1 MVGRVEENSGVYGSS
16 VLPTRFFC
24 KTFLKDSL
32 LILKILILIG
42 NNSTIHHS
50 NLTEFKFYNEI
61 SYP

>member
-1 MVGRVEENSGVYGSS
+1 MEALFYLLDFSA
-16 VLPTRFFC
+16 

-42 NNSTIHHS
+42 NNSTIYHS